1 MALDN
6 SILYMMY
13 FEIRLEKG
21 PLVTGFNIMPKTFTS
36 SPVEGGGFPKHF
48 YNNMLAVLLYKRLTN
63 FFHRYLAQLRH
74 VLFGIRKRHILSS
87 GCAVRREFCNS
98 LIIQT
103 FLRRAKPG
111 PRYVFLS

>member
-36 SPVEGGGFPKHF
+36 SPVEGGGFP
-48 YNNMLAVLLYKRLTN
+48 
-63 FFHRYLAQLRH
+63 
-74 VLFGIRKRHILSS
+74 
-87 GCAVRREFCNS
+87 
-98 LIIQT
+98 
-103 FLRRAKPG
+103 
-111 PRYVFLS
+111 